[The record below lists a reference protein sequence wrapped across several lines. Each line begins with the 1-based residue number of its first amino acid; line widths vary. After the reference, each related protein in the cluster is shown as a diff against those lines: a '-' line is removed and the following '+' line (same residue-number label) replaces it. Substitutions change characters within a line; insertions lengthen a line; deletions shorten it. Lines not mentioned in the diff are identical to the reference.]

1 MTESSVSSTQNLHKK
16 DGELPR
22 IPTTG
27 RWLDKIRPMDLVK
40 TRIPLLQWAPKYK
53 LSYFLKDCLAGFT
66 VALTEIPQGIAYAK
80 VAGLDPV
87 YGLYSGFMGCF
98 IYFIFGSCKDLNIGP
113 TSILSLMI
121 QSHVYNLG
129 PDMAVLSTFT
139 TGCIIFLL
147 GLFNLGFVVEFFS
160 YPVIAGFTSAGAL
173 QIASSQL
180 NSLFGIDKK
189 SSEFVEA
196 WKVVFQNLDSI
207 RWTDT
212 TLGLL
217 SIVALMVLREFKRL
231 GSLKYRPELSTG
243 RNIFSIT
250 SFMLFLSRN
259 ALIVIIGTVLAYLL
273 EESDGQYPFRIT
285 GNITE
290 GVPSFKLP
298 PFSTVYHGHNY
309 SFSDMTKELGSTIIF
324 APLVAILETVAIAK
338 AFAGG
343 KTLDATQEMFAVGAC
358 NIMGSFVSSMP
369 VTGSFTRTAVNNA
382 SGVITTFGGVITGL
396 LVLLALTFI
405 TSTFYYIPKATLA
418 SVVICAMFYLFDFE
432 AFVVLWR
439 TKKSDLIPLLVT
451 FLVGVFWSLENGI
464 LIGIS
469 CNLLFVLYSSA
480 RPKFFIEQLTCGGRC
495 VYLVSPKTYVQ
506 FPAAEYLR
514 KIIAE
519 SCTVEGIVVVINGK
533 NIGNI
538 DATVARSFS
547 ILREEVEKRNQRLLF
562 IDLKPVIRQTL
573 LNMDASLVQII
584 VDTSLED
591 AIRKINESSDF
602 SSLSSVT

>member
-1 MTESSVSSTQNLHKK
+1 
-16 DGELPR
+16 
-22 IPTTG
+22 
-27 RWLDKIRPMDLVK
+27 MDLVK

-121 QSHVYNLG
+121 QSHVFNLG

-217 SIVALMVLREFKRL
+217 SIVALMVLREFKRF

-298 PFSTVYHGHNY
+298 PFSTVYNGDNY

-562 IDLKPVIRQTL
+562 IDLKPVIKQTL

>member
-1 MTESSVSSTQNLHKK
+1 
-16 DGELPR
+16 
-22 IPTTG
+22 
-27 RWLDKIRPMDLVK
+27 MDLAK
-40 TRIPLLQWAPKYK
+40 KRIPLLQWAPRYK
-53 LSYFLKDCLAGFT
+53 VSYFLKDCLAGFT

-98 IYFIFGSCKDLNIGP
+98 MYFIFGSCKDLNIGP

-121 QSHVYNLG
+121 QAHVYNLG
-129 PDMAVLSTFT
+129 PDMAVLTTFT

-173 QIASSQL
+173 QIACSQL
-180 NSLFGIDKK
+180 NSLFGIEKK
-189 SSEFVEA
+189 ASAFVEA
-196 WKVVFQNLDSI
+196 WKVVFQNLNLI
-207 RWTDT
+207 KWTDT
-212 TLGLL
+212 TLGVL
-217 SIVALMVLREFKRL
+217 SIIFLMILREFKRF

-250 SFMLFLSRN
+250 AFMLFLSRN
-259 ALIVIIGTVLAYLL
+259 ALIVIIGTVLAYILRD
-273 EESDGQYPFRIT
+273 SDGKPPFAIT
-285 GNITE
+285 GKISE
-290 GVPSFKLP
+290 GVPSFELP
-298 PFSTVYHGHNY
+298 PFSTVVNGTHY
-309 SFSDMTKELGSTIIF
+309 SFSDMTSELGSTIIF

-358 NIMGSFVSSMP
+358 NIMGSFVRSMP

-382 SGVITTFGGVITGL
+382 SGVITTFGGVITGI
-396 LVLLALTFI
+396 LVIFALTFL

-451 FLVGVFWSLENGI
+451 FLAGLFWSLENGI

-480 RPKFFIEQLTCGGRC
+480 RPKFYIEQQTCGGRC
-495 VYLVSPKTYVQ
+495 VYIVSPKTYVQ

-514 KIIAE
+514 KTVAE
-519 SCTVEGIVVVINGK
+519 NCAIEGIVVVINGK

-538 DATVARSFS
+538 DATVARSFA
-547 ILREEVEKRNQRLLF
+547 ILRQEVYKRNQRLLF
-562 IDLKPVIRQTL
+562 IDLKPSVRETL
-573 LNMDASLVQII
+573 IKMDEYLAEII
-584 VDTSLED
+584 VDSSLEE
-591 AIRKINESSDF
+591 AIRKVNESTDF

>member
-1 MTESSVSSTQNLHKK
+1 
-16 DGELPR
+16 
-22 IPTTG
+22 
-27 RWLDKIRPMDLVK
+27 MDLVK

>member
-1 MTESSVSSTQNLHKK
+1 
-16 DGELPR
+16 
-22 IPTTG
+22 
-27 RWLDKIRPMDLVK
+27 MDLVK

-217 SIVALMVLREFKRL
+217 SIVALMVLREFKRF

-562 IDLKPVIRQTL
+562 IDLKPVIKQTL

-591 AIRKINESSDF
+591 AIRRINESSDF

>member
-121 QSHVYNLG
+121 QSHVFNLG

-217 SIVALMVLREFKRL
+217 SIVALMVLREFKRF

-439 TKKSDLIPLLVT
+439 TKKSDVIPLLVT

-562 IDLKPVIRQTL
+562 IDLKPVIKQTL

>member
-1 MTESSVSSTQNLHKK
+1 
-16 DGELPR
+16 
-22 IPTTG
+22 
-27 RWLDKIRPMDLVK
+27 MDLVK

-121 QSHVYNLG
+121 QSHVFNLG

-217 SIVALMVLREFKRL
+217 SIVALMVLREFKRF

-298 PFSTVYHGHNY
+298 PFSTVYNGDNY

-562 IDLKPVIRQTL
+562 IDLKPVIKQTL

-591 AIRKINESSDF
+591 AIRRINESSDF

>member
-1 MTESSVSSTQNLHKK
+1 MNS
-16 DGELPR
+16 ELPR